1 MEWIVIVSKIEIKLH
16 MYLGNIQLLFCLVLA
31 LKQIARDN
39 NLPIPDLFVDPGYAL
54 SNHFSLSTS
63 QVTTNIDDSF
73 ICYGAVVPDGYGCS
87 YNVRADHIIFCISSF
102 KSCSTTNSCEFAES
116 LTDTLYEIR
125 DLCTLVQREEQT
137 IALRRPSYASKLAAQ
152 KFISST
158 SVESNEHNIT

>member
-1 MEWIVIVSKIEIKLH
+1 M
-16 MYLGNIQLLFCLVLA
+16 LA
-31 LKQIARDN
+31 LKQVARDN
-39 NLPIPDLFVDPGYAL
+39 NLPTPELFLDPGYAL

-63 QVTTNIDDSF
+63 QVTTNINDSF

-87 YNVRADHIIFCISSF
+87 YNVHSNSILFCVSSF
-102 KSCSTTNSCEFAES
+102 FNCPTTNSREFAES

-125 DLCTLVQREEQT
+125 DLCTLVQHQQQT

-158 SVESNEHNIT
+158 SIESTEHNIA

>member
-1 MEWIVIVSKIEIKLH
+1 MDCH
-16 MYLGNIQLLFCLVLA
+16 MLA

-39 NLPIPDLFVDPGYAL
+39 HLPIPDLFLDPSYEL

-63 QVTTNIDDSF
+63 QVTTNINDSF

-87 YNVRADHIIFCISSF
+87 YNVHSNSILFCISSF
-102 KSCSTTNSCEFAES
+102 SSCSTTNSREFAES

-125 DLCTLVQREEQT
+125 DLCTLVQHEQQT
-137 IALRRPSYASKLAAQ
+137 IALRRSSYAARVAAQ

-158 SVESNEHNIT
+158 SIESNEHNIV